1 MSQLTYEHVTMQF
14 QDVTALE
21 NVSFTLESGHIYG
34 LLGRN
39 GAGKSTLLSLSAG
52 WRRQTSGRVLLDG
65 APVWENAAALS
76 QIVCTSDGN
85 MFPSMTVEKGLRW
98 YARYR
103 PDFSMDE
110 ALDMAG
116 RFELPLRSKIQSLST
131 GYGTIFKMIVALASN
146 APFTFLDEPILGLDA
161 NHRDL
166 FYRLVVEHFAHN
178 PRCIVIS
185 THLIEECAALLDHVV
200 VLHRGRLLLDEDTE
214 RTLSRGYS
222 VTGPAAAVAA
232 YAAGRS
238 VYGEQNLGG
247 MTTAYL
253 EGRPEG
259 PAPSNLEFGR
269 LDLQQLFIQLTN
281 DSERRGNIK

>member
-21 NVSFTLESGHIYG
+21 NVSFALESGHIYG

-65 APVWENAAALS
+65 DPVWENAAALS

-85 MFPSMTVEKGLRW
+85 MFPSMTVEKGMRW

-103 PDFSMDE
+103 PGFSMDE

-131 GYGTIFKMIVALASN
+131 G
-146 APFTFLDEPILGLDA
+146 
-161 NHRDL
+161 
-166 FYRLVVEHFAHN
+166 
-178 PRCIVIS
+178 
-185 THLIEECAALLDHVV
+185 
-200 VLHRGRLLLDEDTE
+200 
-214 RTLSRGYS
+214 
-222 VTGPAAAVAA
+222 
-232 YAAGRS
+232 
-238 VYGEQNLGG
+238 
-247 MTTAYL
+247 
-253 EGRPEG
+253 
-259 PAPSNLEFGR
+259 
-269 LDLQQLFIQLTN
+269 
-281 DSERRGNIK
+281 

>member
-103 PDFSMDE
+103 ASFSME
-110 ALDMAG
+110 QALEMGKAFD
-116 RFELPLRSKIQSLST
+116 LPLHTKIQSLST
-131 GYGTIFKMIVALASN
+131 GYGTIFKSILALASQ
-146 APFTFLDEPILGLDA
+146 APFTFLDEPVLGLDA
-161 NHRDL
+161 NHRDQ
-166 FYRLVVEHFAHN
+166 FYRLVAENFSEN
-178 PRCIVIS
+178 PRCLVIS
-185 THLIEECAALLDHVV
+185 THLIEECAALIDHVV
-200 VLHRGRLLLDEDTE
+200 VLHHGKLLLDEDTE
-214 RTLSRGYS
+214 QTLSRGYS
-222 VTGPAAAVAA
+222 VTGPAAAVDR
-232 YAAGRS
+232 YTAGRGL
-238 VYGEQNLGG
+238 YGSRSLGG
-247 MTTAYL
+247 LKTAYV
-253 EGRPEG
+253 EGRPEPHSPQG
-259 PAPSNLEFGR
+259 LEFGQ

-281 DSERRGNIK
+281 D